1 MPDPGRF
8 SYILVLVFVLIGCLW
23 LEFALRTR
31 VLRRWR
37 RLLGAILVP
46 VLVFMAW
53 DAYAISR
60 GHWYFNPDRILGYEV
75 IAGVPVDE
83 LLFFLTIPL
92 AAILTLEAVRS
103 VKAGKPGWAVGDE
116 FGDHSGDSFG
126 DHSGDSFGG
135 HSGDSFGDNLGD
147 KFRDGRGTQP

>member
-8 SYILVLVFVLIGCLW
+8 SYLLVLVFVLVGCLW
-23 LEFALRTR
+23 LELALRTR

-37 RLLGAILVP
+37 RLFGAIVGP

-53 DAYAISR
+53 DAYAISQ
-60 GHWYFNPDRILGYEV
+60 GHWYFNPGRILGVEV

-103 VKAGKPGWAVGDE
+103 VKADKSGWEVGDE
-116 FGDHSGDSFG
+116 SGE
-126 DHSGDSFGG
+126 
-135 HSGDSFGDNLGD
+135 
-147 KFRDGRGTQP
+147 QI